1 MKPADVLEQIKSGE
15 TDPLYL
21 LEGDD
26 LQSRHDLALEFAS
39 VVDEGLQAF
48 NVQSFHANEATA
60 AAARDQLIGEI
71 LSTARTLPMMAPRRV
86 LIVQEAER
94 LLSPRKSK
102 DDEPDVPAA
111 GDTDKKRR
119 KSLSPVEELEHYFES
134 PEPMTTLVF
143 VAGPLDAN
151 RRLVK
156 LLRKHAVVVDSGS
169 LDSVA
174 EANKWIQQRLE
185 KDGLTAEPKA
195 LALLLEATGLSLGRI
210 RAEVEKLALYAAG
223 ENTVTT
229 GHVQELVM
237 PQSEP
242 GEDFALGKAIWNNDA
257 RAALR
262 EIAAELNAGKPPFMV
277 LGSIRAAA
285 GRMRPD
291 DRARTGL
298 DAVFEADLAIK
309 SSMGE
314 PRFVLECLVVELCS
328 RR

>member
-1 MKPADVLEQIKSGE
+1 V
-15 TDPLYL
+15 
-21 LEGDD
+21 
-26 LQSRHDLALEFAS
+26 
-39 VVDEGLQAF
+39 
-48 NVQSFHANEATA
+48 
-60 AAARDQLIGEI
+60 
-71 LSTARTLPMMAPRRV
+71 PRRV
-86 LIVQEAER
+86 VIVHEAER

-102 DDEPDVPAA
+102 DDEPDAPAA
-111 GDTDKKRR
+111 VETEKKRR
-119 KSLSPVEELEHYFES
+119 KSLSPVEELEQYFES

-143 VAGPLDAN
+143 AAGPLDAN

-169 LDSVA
+169 LETDA
-174 EANKWIQQRLE
+174 EANRWIQKHLE
-185 KDGLTAEPKA
+185 RDDLTMEPRA
-195 LALLLEATGLSLGRI
+195 LSLLLEATRRGNGRLSLGRI
-210 RAEVEKLALYAAG
+210 RAEVEKLALYAQG
-223 ENTVTT
+223 EKTVTVR
-229 GHVQELVM
+229 HVQELVM

-242 GEDFALGKAIWNNDA
+242 GEDFPLGKAIWNNDA

-291 DRARTGL
+291 DRARKGL
-298 DAVFEADLAIK
+298 DKVFEADLAIK